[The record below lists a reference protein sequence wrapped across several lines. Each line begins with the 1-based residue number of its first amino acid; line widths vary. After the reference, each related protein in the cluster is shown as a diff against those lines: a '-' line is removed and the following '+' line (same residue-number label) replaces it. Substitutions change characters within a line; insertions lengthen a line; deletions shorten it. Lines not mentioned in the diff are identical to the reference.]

1 MVSNCQQNQQLI
13 TIQKD
18 CNLAV
23 FFYAQ
28 NGYVLYIK
36 NIAFLLRAIVIVSTG
51 YQQTVGLVIYYF
63 VMIVAKFGGTAIT
76 AENIFKVKSLVTNR
90 HKVVVVSAI
99 GKSFFG
105 DTKATDLLLKYQ
117 QTGQGHF
124 LHQVAN
130 KYQQLA
136 NVANAPFDKELLVHL
151 AQKYSALCPNAL
163 VSLGEYFSSQI
174 VAGMLGAQW
183 VDASTVVRFTDG
195 KLNFATSCKLINR
208 RCSGNGLYVIG
219 GFYGAD
225 EKGNVFTFSRG
236 GGDVTGALV
245 SVAMGASVYQNWT
258 DTCGVHITDPAIC
271 RSKCIPNLSYKQMH
285 FLAKNGANV
294 LHPTCV
300 KMCQSRAIPIVVGN
314 YLFPHAPSTTIS
326 NASCTLPLLNITQLV
341 KKSHFETT
349 VLHNMPQQDVTAR
362 LTNFF
367 GALPGRY
374 KILSFSVTS
383 GVCKITSNLS
393 IVKPLYAFVL

>member
-1 MVSNCQQNQQLI
+1 M
-13 TIQKD
+13 
-18 CNLAV
+18 
-23 FFYAQ
+23 
-28 NGYVLYIK
+28 
-36 NIAFLLRAIVIVSTG
+36 RAIVIVSSG
-51 YQQTVGLVIYYF
+51 YQQPVGLGIYYF

-76 AENIFKVKSLVTNR
+76 VENILKVKSLVTSR

-99 GKSFFG
+99 GKSFSA
-105 DTKATDLLLKYQ
+105 DTKVTDLLLKYQ
-117 QTGQGHF
+117 QTGQTHF
-124 LHQVAN
+124 LHEVAN

-136 NVANAPFDKELLVHL
+136 KVANAPFDKGQLVRL
-151 AQKYSALCPNAL
+151 VQKYYESCPNAL

-183 VDASTVVRFTDG
+183 VDASTVVRFSDK
-195 KLNFATSCKLINR
+195 KLNFATSCKLINQ

-225 EKGNVFTFSRG
+225 EKGNIFTFSRG

-245 SVAMGASVYQNWT
+245 SVAMEATVYQNWT
-258 DTCGVHITDPAIC
+258 DASGVHITDPAIC
-271 RSKCIPNLSYKQMH
+271 HSKCIPNLSYKQMH

-300 KMCQSRAIPIVVGN
+300 KMCQSGAIPIVVGN
-314 YLFPHAPSTTIS
+314 YLFPHASSTTIS
-326 NASCTLPLLNITQLV
+326 NTSCTFPLLNITQLV

-349 VLHNMPQQDVTAR
+349 VLHNMPLQDITAR
-362 LTNFF
+362 LTKFF
-367 GALPGRY
+367 GGLPSRY

-393 IVKPLYAFVL
+393 IVKSLYAFML